1 MGGTGD
7 GPAHN
12 GPVTTADLSNVGTE
26 VSVDIEADAATVWNL
41 ITDLDR
47 TPEWNRETIS
57 TVWVG
62 EPARAEVG
70 AVSRGTNRLDE
81 WEWTVDCHIVIA
93 DEPHEL
99 SWTVLDPAN
108 PSTTWWYRID
118 DADAGVV
125 LRHGFRHGPNV
136 SGLRRRVDDRRRRRN
151 HRHHVAMLE
160 ANMRHT
166 LGCIKA
172 AAG

>member
-1 MGGTGD
+1 
-7 GPAHN
+7 
-12 GPVTTADLSNVGTE
+12 VTTADLSNVGTE
-26 VSVDIEADAATVWNL
+26 VSVDIDADARVVWNL

-70 AVSRGTNRLDE
+70 AVFRGTNRLDE

-93 DEPHEL
+93 DEPHQL

-118 DADAGVV
+118 HTDTGVV

-136 SGLRRRVDDRRRRRN
+136 SGLRRRVDDDPDAADATIAVR
-151 HRHHVAMLE
+151 VAMLE

-172 AAG
+172 AAEGDRVAST